1 MTFPKGESFFFNY
14 LALFNIRDY
23 LRCQLSSMLS
33 QVRVQMIFAF
43 SNSLI
48 VCGLLPE
55 VLHLSAEPDFRDVTL
70 RWEYERQSSKIFG
83 FHVHYCELQA
93 WGPHRCR
100 SKV

>member
-1 MTFPKGESFFFNY
+1 MVINAVLPQG
-14 LALFNIRDY
+14 R
-23 LRCQLSSMLS
+23 
-33 QVRVQMIFAF
+33 VRMIFAVF
-43 SNSLI
+43 HSVI
-48 VCGLLPE
+48 VCGLFPE

-70 RWEYERQSSKIFG
+70 RWEYERQSPKIYG